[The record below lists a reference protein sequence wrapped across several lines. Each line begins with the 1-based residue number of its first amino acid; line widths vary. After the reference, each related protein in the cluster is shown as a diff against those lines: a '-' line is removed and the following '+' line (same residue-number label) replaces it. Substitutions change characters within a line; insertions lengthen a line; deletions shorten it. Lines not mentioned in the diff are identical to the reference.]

1 MVYTKTIAPLMIIFR
16 ELGIYL
22 TMVTWASIVLS
33 DCNYK
38 QIMRVNADR
47 RSSLRVLGLVNH

>member
-1 MVYTKTIAPLMIIFR
+1 MVYTKTIAMLMVIFR

-22 TMVTWASIVLS
+22 SMVTWASLVLS

-38 QIMRVNADR
+38 QIMNVIAHRG
-47 RSSLRVLGLVNH
+47 SLGGS